1 MISEDGQDFQNVI
14 QEKSDEVHTMLS
26 KPDFL
31 EHYIL
36 ETLNS
41 FAFRYFDNPQV
52 AKKKSTNL
60 LAVGAIEVGI
70 KEAIKIKNDQLRTGL
85 GDLVKKFSKDQN
97 PTVYRELSVE
107 LDRAPGAKAGK
118 AIVRARISWGHP
130 EHQFQNGTY
139 VEKKTTLVFEDEVH
153 LRNKLALDLDLVS
166 ELF

>member
-1 MISEDGQDFQNVI
+1 MISKDGQDFQNVI
-14 QEKSDEVHTMLS
+14 QEKSEEVHTMLS

-41 FAFRYFDNPQV
+41 FAFRYFDNPKV
-52 AKKKSTNL
+52 AKKKSANV

-70 KEAIKIKNDQLRTGL
+70 KEAIKIKNDQLRAGL
-85 GDLVKKFSKDQN
+85 GELVKKFSKDQN

-130 EHQFQNGTY
+130 EHQFSNGTY
-139 VEKKTTLVFEDEVH
+139 VEKKSTLVFDDEVH

>member
-1 MISEDGQDFQNVI
+1 MITKSEQEFQTVI
-14 QEKSDEVHTMLS
+14 QEKSNEVQTLLS

-41 FAFRYFDNPQV
+41 FAFRYFENPQE
-52 AKKKSTNL
+52 AQKKSQTI
-60 LAVGAIEVGI
+60 LAVGAFETGI
-70 KEAIKIKNDQLRTGL
+70 KEAIKIKNDELRVGL
-85 GDLVKKFSKDQN
+85 GELVKKYSKDQG

-107 LDRAPGAKAGK
+107 LDRDQGSKKGI

-130 EHQFQNGTY
+130 DHLFSKGTF
-139 VEKKTTLVFEDEVH
+139 VEKKSTFEFEDEIH
-153 LRNKLALDLDLVS
+153 LRNKLARDLDLVC